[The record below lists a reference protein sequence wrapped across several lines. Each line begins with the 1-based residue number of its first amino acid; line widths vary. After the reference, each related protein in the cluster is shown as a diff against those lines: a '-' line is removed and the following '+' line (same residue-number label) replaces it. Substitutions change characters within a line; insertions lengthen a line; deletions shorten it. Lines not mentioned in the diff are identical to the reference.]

1 MTWLHETFGVD
12 KPVIALLHLR
22 AFPGD
27 PLYRGGGIEPVL
39 AAAKREL
46 AALQDGGVDG
56 VLFANEFS
64 LPYEKKPTPIM
75 AAAIAYIVGR
85 LRDEIRIPF
94 GVNVVSSPSASIET
108 AVAVGAHFVRG
119 GFTGV
124 YAGESGFVDTDV
136 AAALRRRKALDG
148 ENIRVFFKINP
159 EGGTFVGERPIE
171 EIASS
176 VIFRCSPDGLCVS
189 GENAGHETD
198 SGLLVRAKKASG
210 DTPVF
215 CNTGCTIENIKEKL
229 EHCDGA
235 FVGTSLKKDGKF
247 VNHADPLRVEAF
259 MNNVRDFRA
268 GQRR

>member
-1 MTWLHETFGVD
+1 MSWLQGAFGVD
-12 KPVIALLHLR
+12 KPIIALLHLR

-39 AAAKREL
+39 EAARTEL

-64 LPYEKKPTPIM
+64 LPYEKKPTPVVV
-75 AAAIAYIVGR
+75 AALSYIVGR
-85 LRDEIRIPF
+85 LRNEIRIPF
-94 GVNVVSSPSASIET
+94 GVNVVSSPSASIE
-108 AVAVGAHFVRG
+108 AAAAVGAQFVRG
-119 GFTGV
+119 LFTGV

-136 AAALRRRKALDG
+136 ASALRRRKALDA
-148 ENIRVFFKINP
+148 EHVRVFFKINP
-159 EGGTFVGERPIE
+159 EGGTFVSERPID

-176 VIFRCSPDGLCVS
+176 VIFRCAPDGLCVS
-189 GENAGHETD
+189 GANAGHETD
-198 SGLLVRAKKASG
+198 SGLLVRAKRAAG

-247 VNHADPLRVEAF
+247 VNQADPERVKAF

-268 GQRR
+268 GQQR